1 MAYIYKITNKI
12 NGKSYV
18 GKTERTVEERWNE
31 HCNDFT
37 KERCRNRPLYRAM
50 NKYGV
55 ENFYIETIEETSSPE
70 ERECFWIEHFQSFK
84 KGYNA
89 TIGGDG
95 KRYLDYDLII
105 STYQELKNANEVAKR
120 LGISTDSVYTAIH
133 QNDIVLS
140 SQEVNKEYYGK
151 TIKMFSKQKE
161 YQQSF
166 ASLKDAARYLIDN
179 HLTKDGA
186 ISGITSH
193 IRQCANGKRKTA
205 YGYKWKY
212 GDS

>member
-133 QNDIVLS
+133 QNGIVLS

-205 YGYKWKY
+205 YGFVW
-212 GDS
+212 SW

>member
-12 NGKSYV
+12 NGKIYI

-37 KERCRNRPLYRAM
+37 KDRCKDRPLYRAM
-50 NKYGV
+50 NKYGA
-55 ENFYIETIEETSSPE
+55 ENFHIETIEETSSPE

-95 KRYLDYDLII
+95 KRYLDYDLIV
-105 STYQELKNANEVAKR
+105 STYQELKNANEVAKK
-120 LGISTDSVYTAIH
+120 LGISIDSVYTAIH
-133 QNDIVLS
+133 QNGIIFT
-140 SQEVNKEYYGK
+140 SQEVNKKYYGK
-151 TIKMFSKQKE
+151 TIKMFSKQGE

-186 ISGITSH
+186 IDGVSSH

-205 YGYKWKY
+205 YGFIW
-212 GDS
+212 SW

>member
-12 NGKSYV
+12 NGKIYI

-37 KERCRNRPLYRAM
+37 KDRCKDRPLYRAM

-55 ENFYIETIEETSSPE
+55 ENFHIETIEETSSPE

-95 KRYLDYDLII
+95 KRYLDYDLIV
-105 STYQELKNANEVAKR
+105 STYQELKNANEVAKK
-120 LGISTDSVYTAIH
+120 LGISIDSVYTAIH
-133 QNDIVLS
+133 QNGIIFT

-151 TIKMFSKQKE
+151 TIKMFSKQGE

-205 YGYKWKY
+205 YGFVW
-212 GDS
+212 SW